1 MNVAVPAGG
10 LNLGADL
17 VIPVQPTGL
26 VIFAHGSGSSR
37 HSPRNR
43 FVAAGL
49 NERGLATLLLD
60 LLAPGEEGDR
70 RNVFDIELITAR
82 LAAATAWTADH
93 ADLTELP
100 IGYFGASTGAAAAL
114 AASVGAGRV
123 GAVVSRGGRTDLA
136 PTPERVAAPTLL
148 IVGGADEVVLRLN
161 EETLRLL
168 GGPAELLVV
177 PGAGHL
183 FAEPGALEQVTSAAG
198 KWFATH
204 LGGTGG

>member
-1 MNVAVPAGG
+1 MKVAVPAGG

>member
-1 MNVAVPAGG
+1 MKVAVAAGG

>member
-1 MNVAVPAGG
+1 MKVAVPAGG

-161 EETLRLL
+161 EETLGLL

>member
-82 LAAATAWTADH
+82 LAAATAWTADL

-136 PTPERVAAPTLL
+136 PAPERVAAPTLL

-161 EETLRLL
+161 EETLGLL

-204 LGGTGG
+204 LGGTGR

>member
-1 MNVAVPAGG
+1 MKVAVPAGG

-70 RNVFDIELITAR
+70 RNVFDIELITGR

-93 ADLTELP
+93 PHLSELP
-100 IGYFGASTGAAAAL
+100 VDYFGASTGAAAAL

-136 PTPERVAAPTLL
+136 PTPERVAVPTLL

-204 LGGTGG
+204 LGGTGR

>member
-161 EETLRLL
+161 EETLGLL

>member
-1 MNVAVPAGG
+1 MKVAVPAGG

-161 EETLRLL
+161 EETLGLL
-168 GGPAELLVV
+168 GGPAPASITSPVLETYRTLPSAPPSSRQGWHRFSLL
-177 PGAGHL
+177 PSKEA
-183 FAEPGALEQVTSAAG
+183 
-198 KWFATH
+198 
-204 LGGTGG
+204 